1 MHVERQVVTASGNLR
16 VQYLRDREHGI
27 RRIALQDTKNP
38 SNSVVLTDYKK
49 NVWAVVSPDDQW
61 VALNSRGTEAGAQLY
76 HRVSATPLKYEVP
89 ADLRTAGGSFQDV
102 VWQSYLSDTQQGANT
117 DRRGVTIDA
126 TAWAPDSH
134 KLVVAV
140 SPMATEGDTAPPM
153 PWSCTYDVTTKQV
166 EPVPEVADNSPNEP
180 QNTTPD
186 DQAKASPNETAAAD
200 AANQNA
206 PATETYEQSTTAAD
220 DSEMEGERFPAT
232 RQQVITVPDVNELP
246 LSDIRYA
253 INEMFARHGANF
265 HDADLKKNFSQFSWY
280 HPREGVSFEDV
291 EQDFSDIERQNIAV
305 LRRCRDAK
313 IAAAHRVRSHAVKG
327 EKVEEESEGHRFWR
341 NVLQDVQDQLNNQQP

>member
-16 VQYLRDREHGI
+16 VQYLRDREHGV
-27 RRIALQDTKNP
+27 RQIALQDVKNP
-38 SNSVVLTDYKK
+38 SNSAVLTDYKK

-61 VALNSRGTEAGAQLY
+61 VALNSRGLEAGAQLY
-76 HRVSATPLKYEVP
+76 HRISASPLKYEVP
-89 ADLRTAGGSFQDV
+89 QELRASGGSFQDV
-102 VWQSYLSDTQQGANT
+102 VWQSYLADTQQDANT

-134 KLVVAV
+134 KLTVSVA
-140 SPMATEGDTAPPM
+140 PMATDGDTAPPM
-153 PWSCTYDVTTKQV
+153 PWTCTYDVMTKQV
-166 EPVPEVADNSPNEP
+166 EPVPEVADNSPNEQ
-180 QNTTPD
+180 QNAAPD
-186 DQAKASPNETAAAD
+186 DQASPQPNDTAAP
-200 AANQNA
+200 AASDQNA
-206 PATETYEQSTTAAD
+206 PATETYDQSAKTAD
-220 DSEMEGERFPAT
+220 ESEMDGERFPAT

-265 HDADLKKNFSQFSWY
+265 HDADLKKTFQQFSWY

-291 EQDFSDIERQNIAV
+291 EQDFSDIERQDLAV

-313 IAAAHRVRSHAVKG
+313 IAAAHRGRSH
-327 EKVEEESEGHRFWR
+327 EPVEEESAGHRFWR
-341 NVLQDVQDQLNNQQP
+341 NVLQNMRDQNDNQ